1 MRCWCEAWAL
11 WLGAALIDIIFFAQ
25 ALTGNWLR
33 VLVGVSGVCY
43 DGIEMMRERSQLRYI
58 S

>member
-25 ALTGNWLR
+25 ALTGSSLDR
-33 VLVGVSGVCY
+33 
-43 DGIEMMRERSQLRYI
+43 RARRQ
-58 S
+58 